1 MTYVATMALGTIASG
16 WEDLIA
22 AASVLTLAATGVALI
37 PWLWRLSD
45 PEKRNNLRA
54 LPGPWGQRDESGRWL
69 RSEPVFFVGCL
80 LFFAL
85 AIFGALSTVGTA
97 STALTVCA
105 LVVVVMFI
113 IALFLWA
120 TVFLYGRPERFVPP
134 WLRDLI

>member
-1 MTYVATMALGTIASG
+1 M
-16 WEDLIA
+16 
-22 AASVLTLAATGVALI
+22 
-37 PWLWRLSD
+37 
-45 PEKRNNLRA
+45 N
-54 LPGPWGQRDESGRWL
+54 PGAGFGRSRCSSW
-69 RSEPVFFVGCL
+69 GCL

-85 AIFGALSTVGTA
+85 AIFGALPTVGTA

-134 WLRDLI
+134 WLRDLT